1 MRLTRPTR
9 GSLVVATLAVAA
21 FVLLSGC
28 ARATAGRAPRK
39 RAHGHYATI
48 NGIRVYYEDRGH
60 GPALF
65 LLHGGVG
72 NGMQFDQQAP
82 VFAKT
87 HRVIVPDA
95 CAQGRTSDRADS
107 LTYHAM
113 AEDVVGLMD
122 HLHIKRADIMGWS
135 DGGVTALDVAMNHPD
150 RVDHIVTFGA
160 NFRPDGLNLPDI
172 LWNRTAT
179 ADSFGADMKK
189 GYEELAPDPGHYAI
203 SMNRVIALW
212 RDQPNYTEAD
222 LGRIRAKVLIA
233 AGEHD
238 VIRPDHTEAL
248 AHAIPGAT
256 LWIVPGGS
264 HSVMQEQPE
273 LVNRRVLEFLAH

>member
-1 MRLTRPTR
+1 MSLIRPAR
-9 GSLVVATLAVAA
+9 WLLVVAALALAGGGLV
-21 FVLLSGC
+21 SGC
-28 ARATAGRAPRK
+28 SRGANAKPPRK
-39 RAHGHYATI
+39 RAHGHYATL
-48 NGIRVYYEDRGH
+48 NGIRIYYEDRGH

-72 NGMQFDQQAP
+72 NGMQFDQQVP
-82 VFAKT
+82 VFAQS

-113 AEDVVGLMD
+113 AEDVIGLMD
-122 HLHIKRADIMGWS
+122 HLKIKQADIMGWS

-160 NFRPDGLNLPDI
+160 NFRSDGLNPPDR
-172 LWNRTAT
+172 LWNQTAT

-189 GYEELAPDPGHYAI
+189 GYEELAPDPGHYVI

-212 RDQPNYTEAD
+212 RDEPNYTEAD

-238 VIRPDHTEAL
+238 VIRQDHTEAL

-273 LVNRRVLEFLAH
+273 LVNRTVLEFLAH